1 MSKKYAILVKIL
13 DQIREE
19 ARDTKWA
26 NQYAVDDNG
35 ADAIMAARSRAYIH
49 LYLKVM
55 FGIGRFDEREAYITD
70 GSYDG
75 GIDGFFID
83 KESKRIYLLQSKFRN
98 TEKNF
103 EEKNIDY
110 GELLAMDIER
120 ITTGHDKDEAGNQY
134 NGKIQGLIRKISEI
148 SDVARFNYQVAILA
162 NCSISPQNVRKLT
175 GGFNADVF
183 DFARVYNDLVFPII
197 SGTYFKASDL
207 TIKLDL
213 NNKSAGAKTSYSVN
227 TPSYECEITVLFV
240 PAIEIAEVMDKYRNS
255 VLEFN
260 PRSYLD
266 LDGQNVNAAIKE
278 TLLRPDSNEFALM
291 NNGLTILSDETN
303 LNERIGQ
310 HNKAQLRLLNP
321 QIINGGQ
328 TAYTL
333 GRVLSEDREN
343 AAQRFQGKEVLV
355 KVITLTAKDATQDNV
370 AERRRLIDEISAA
383 TNRQTAV
390 ITTDKFSNDSIHLDV
405 QKLLF
410 DRFGLLYERKRG
422 EFSDG
427 VFAGYIDRSEVL
439 DRTLFM
445 RLLLTVHGRI
455 GRAVR
460 KRIFAIHGFTD
471 AELKDIALLDR
482 FSIGLELFRRIAPRN
497 TNSPKKFRDALAKVY
512 IGVSMIHDAK
522 MGTSEAFE
530 YIDSAWDELL
540 KQVAQTR
547 KKHVA
552 RYVDPETGNSRT
564 AFSPEKW
571 MNSADFQTDLSAFVA
586 SQAKS
591 SPSWKIV
598 QPSQPEVEAVA

>member
-1 MSKKYAILVKIL
+1 MTS
-13 DQIREE
+13 
-19 ARDTKWA
+19 
-26 NQYAVDDNG
+26 
-35 ADAIMAARSRAYIH
+35 ADPT
-49 LYLKVM
+49 V
-55 FGIGRFDEREAYITD
+55 TD

-83 KESKRIYLLQSKFRN
+83 RESKRIYLLQSKFRN

-103 EEKNIDY
+103 EEKNINNE
-110 GELLAMDIER
+110 ELLAMDIER

-148 SDVARFNYQVAILA
+148 GDVARYNYQVAILA
-162 NCSISPQNVRKLT
+162 NCSISSQNVRKLT
-175 GGFNADVF
+175 GGFNADIF
-183 DFARVYNDLVFPII
+183 DFSRVYNDLVFPII

-333 GRVLSEDREN
+333 SRALNEDREN

-355 KVITLTAKDATQDNV
+355 KVITLTAKDASQDNV

-390 ITTDKFSNDSIHLDV
+390 ITTDKFSNESIHLDV

-427 VFAGYIDRSEVL
+427 VFAGYIDRSDVL
-439 DRTLFM
+439 DRTL
-445 RLLLTVHGRI
+445 LC
-455 GRAVR
+455 
-460 KRIFAIHGFTD
+460 D
-471 AELKDIALLDR
+471 CC
-482 FSIGLELFRRIAPRN
+482 
-497 TNSPKKFRDALAKVY
+497 
-512 IGVSMIHDAK
+512 
-522 MGTSEAFE
+522 
-530 YIDSAWDELL
+530 
-540 KQVAQTR
+540 
-547 KKHVA
+547 
-552 RYVDPETGNSRT
+552 
-564 AFSPEKW
+564 
-571 MNSADFQTDLSAFVA
+571 
-586 SQAKS
+586 
-591 SPSWKIV
+591 
-598 QPSQPEVEAVA
+598 

>member
-19 ARDTKWA
+19 ARGTKWA
-26 NQYAVDDNG
+26 NQYAVGDNSNE
-35 ADAIMAARSRAYIH
+35 AVMAARSRAYIH
-49 LYLKVM
+49 LYIKVM
-55 FGIGRFDEREAYITD
+55 FGIGRFDEREAYVTD

-83 KESKRIYLLQSKFRN
+83 KENKRIYLLQSKFRN

-110 GELLAMDIER
+110 EELLAMDIDR
-120 ITTGHDKDEAGNQY
+120 ITTGQDKDEADNQY
-134 NGKIQGLIRKISEI
+134 NGKIQGLIRKISELG
-148 SDVARFNYQVAILA
+148 DVARYNYQVAILA
-162 NCSISPQNVRKLT
+162 NCSISSQNVRKLT

-333 GRVLSEDREN
+333 SRALNEDREN

-390 ITTDKFSNDSIHLDV
+390 ITTDKFSNESIHLDV

-427 VFAGYIDRSEVL
+427 VFAGYIDRSDVL

-445 RLLLTVHGRI
+445 RLLLTVYGRI

-460 KRIFAIHGFTD
+460 KRIFAIHGFSD
-471 AELKDIALLDR
+471 AELKDVAVLDR

-512 IGVSMIHDAK
+512 IGVSMINDAK
-522 MGTSEAFE
+522 MSASEAYE
-530 YIDSAWDELL
+530 HIDSAWDELL
-540 KQVAQTR
+540 RQVAQTR
-547 KKHVA
+547 KKHVT
-552 RYVDPETGNSRT
+552 RYVDPETGSSRT

-571 MNSADFQTDLSAFVA
+571 MNSADFQTDLSEFVVK
-586 SQAKS
+586 QAKS
-591 SPSWKIV
+591 IPSWKIV
-598 QPSQPEVEAVA
+598 QPGEPKVEAMA

>member
-19 ARDTKWA
+19 ARGTKWES
-26 NQYAVDDNG
+26 QYAVDDNREE
-35 ADAIMAARSRAYIH
+35 AIMAARSRAYIH

-55 FGIGRFDEREAYITD
+55 FGIGRFEEREVYVTD

-83 KESKRIYLLQSKFRN
+83 KENKRIYLLQSKFRN

-103 EEKNIDY
+103 EEKNIRY
-110 GELLAMDIER
+110 EELLAMDIDR
-120 ITTGHDKDEAGNQY
+120 ITNGLHEDESGNKY

-148 SDVARFNYQVAILA
+148 EDIARYNYQVAILA
-162 NCSISPQNVRKLT
+162 NCNVSVANLRKLT
-175 GGFNADVF
+175 DGFKAEVF

-213 NNKSAGAKTSYSVN
+213 NNKSASAKTSYSVN

-333 GRVLSEDREN
+333 SRALNEDREN
-343 AAQRFQGKEVLV
+343 SAKRFQGKEVLV
-355 KVITLTAKDATQDNV
+355 KVVTLTPKDSTQDNA

-390 ITTDKFSNDSIHLDV
+390 ITTDKFSNESIHLDV

-427 VFAGYIDRSEVL
+427 IFAGYIDRSDVL

-445 RLLLTVHGRI
+445 RLLLTVYGRI

-460 KRIFAIHGFTD
+460 KRIFAIHGFSD
-471 AELKDIALLDR
+471 DELKDVALLER
-482 FSIGLELFRRIAPRN
+482 FKIGLELFRRIAPRN

-512 IGVSMIHDAK
+512 IGVSMIDDAK
-522 MGTSEAFE
+522 MSTQEAYG

-540 KQVAQTR
+540 KRVAQTR

-552 RYVDPETGNSRT
+552 RYVDPDTGSSRT

-571 MNSADFQTDLSAFVA
+571 MNSSDFQTDLAEFVA
-586 SQAKS
+586 EHAKS
-591 SPSWKIV
+591 TPSWMIV
-598 QPSQPEVEAVA
+598 YTKEPDVEVMA